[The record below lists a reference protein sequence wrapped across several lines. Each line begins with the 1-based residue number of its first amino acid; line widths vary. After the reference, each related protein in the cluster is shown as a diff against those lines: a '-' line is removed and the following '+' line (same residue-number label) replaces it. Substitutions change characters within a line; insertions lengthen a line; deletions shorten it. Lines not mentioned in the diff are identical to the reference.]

1 MKIWHEKD
9 SCQKLLHVIR
19 TFYIES
25 DNQTYAEKNNFL
37 AWLTSVVP

>member
-1 MKIWHEKD
+1 MKIWHFGKKD

-25 DNQTYAEKNNFL
+25 DNQTYAEKKIIS
-37 AWLTSVVP
+37 WLG